1 MIGKKE
7 MKSFVEYL
15 TESKKTYEFKIGVAG
30 DVPEDFEDHL
40 EIGLKKYG
48 LENLSSSK
56 RTPITERPLDFPQL
70 QNTQVTYWEA
80 EVTYPTTVQVLQQYL
95 GEICSVP
102 QSHIIVRNPNEP
114 QEEYQ
119 ETKEEQAYEAMLN
132 TEDMGG
138 ESAQDSVAGNRVMDL
153 LKELEAARKEREID
167 PVEGVSVGESKDI
180 GDTENTKS
188 PIGS

>member
-138 ESAQDSVAGNRVMDL
+138 ESAQDDVGENRVMGL
-153 LKELEAARKEREID
+153 LKELETARKERD
-167 PVEGVSVGESKDI
+167 FDAVVVEK
-180 GDTENTKS
+180 
-188 PIGS
+188 